1 MAITT
6 SKCWCP
12 ASQLALSSAKGAK
25 LSPNYRKKLAHASK
39 CQNRTTFTLVS
50 DTTRLKKIKN
60 RST

>member
-39 CQNRTTFTLVS
+39 CQIA
-50 DTTRLKKIKN
+50 RLLPW
-60 RST
+60 